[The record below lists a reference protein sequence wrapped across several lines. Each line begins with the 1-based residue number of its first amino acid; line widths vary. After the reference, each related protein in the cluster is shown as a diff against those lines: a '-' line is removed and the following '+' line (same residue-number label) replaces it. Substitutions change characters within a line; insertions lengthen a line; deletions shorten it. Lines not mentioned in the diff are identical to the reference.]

1 VEKSRVGPAHTVKGE
16 GRGDR
21 LRARSWRGLLVT
33 LLAHSFSAIP
43 RNYLLWLSAPTT
55 LSSDKPPSRFIE
67 EVGQKEMKG
76 INSGHRNHRYV
87 FYKSTASFSTDNNNI
102 CLNLQHHYYSV
113 TRVAVLSYADPF
125 CSGGR
130 IPGSSRGCTPSVLI
144 TDRQP
149 TGQFQDASID
159 APIRTE
165 HRDSHIN

>member
-67 EVGQKEMKG
+67 GGGSKEMKG

-87 FYKSTASFSTDNNNI
+87 FYKSIASFSTDNNNKI
-102 CLNLQHHYYSV
+102 FLNLQHHYYYSV
-113 TRVAVLSYADPF
+113 TRVAVLIYADPF
-125 CSGGR
+125 CSGVG
-130 IPGSSRGCTPSVLI
+130 
-144 TDRQP
+144 
-149 TGQFQDASID
+149 FQDPAEV
-159 APIRTE
+159 AP
-165 HRDSHIN
+165 HPF